1 MKFWTTL
8 ILLIFP
14 LLAACAPGNV
24 TPTPTIVRLDH
35 SALTPAAPVEAAAN
49 TPPTVTPI
57 PFPSPT
63 PTATPVSLTTPTP
76 AISPTLSAGTPA
88 ITATVTAAAQV
99 EIITA
104 GLNVREGPGVTYP
117 AIGAVAQGE
126 VFDVTGVSADGNW
139 LQITKAGRPGWISSR
154 LAYVRV
160 TGSLDN
166 VQTLNVERSNVE
178 PANVQPATQSTGKL
192 IFTTRSGGDLYLVN
206 FDGSGLRKL
215 AGGVIDPVVSP
226 DGRQVA
232 FTRWDGSKLGALYLL
247 NLDGGGERVVAGD
260 IRRPKSPAWSPD
272 GQAIVVSFQ
281 HGGTVDPRPECR
293 TFDADDG
300 FQLPNVSE
308 ITSVRQKS
316 DGSVEICFIRIE
328 DLQWGLRRINLAS
341 GQAEDLPAD
350 LYSFNPTWDPQNP
363 WRLIYD
369 GQRGLMQLDVN
380 SGKLQPFTGDVRDT
394 APVFSPDGQKLALT
408 YQQHDHWEVY
418 TYDLAT
424 GSRRRLTE
432 PPLLANPQYNSAAP
446 AWSPDGD
453 QIAFVTDRS
462 GRWEIWVM
470 NADGSNQRPLLP
482 AEAQAGL
489 GLEYQGVNERLLNWL
504 GAGGP
509 ASSAPAA
516 TPVAASLSGEWDFA
530 FGAMSLSEQNESVK
544 GSYRWYGGA
553 DTGQLKGVVLSKLGQ
568 FQGLWLSDRSPNSQG
583 FWRGQLS
590 ANGTGFSG
598 TFEGSETSQPW
609 CGVRSGQPL
618 PPGCGFSGVWQLRFG
633 SPPGL
638 GQATLTQTGATVEG
652 TFVDSQGQPGEIV
665 GGVVTVH
672 SLTEATLSGVWR
684 NAQGQQDSFEWRL
697 NLTTGRTFEG
707 RRDPGNSEW
716 CGWRQ
721 GTSEPDECGF

>member
-1 MKFWTTL
+1 MKTRFIS
-8 ILLIFP
+8 ILVFL
-14 LLAACAPGNV
+14 LLAACAPSNV
-24 TPTPTIVRLDH
+24 TPTPTIVRLDR
-35 SALTPAAPVEAAAN
+35 SALTPTAPVEAVADA
-49 TPPTVTPI
+49 PPTATPI

-63 PTATPVSLTTPTP
+63 PTATPVSLTTPTL
-76 AISPTLSAGTPA
+76 AISPTPSAGTPA
-88 ITATVTAAAQV
+88 ITATATAAAQV

-104 GLNVREGPGVTYP
+104 GLNVRQGPGVAYP
-117 AIGAVAQGE
+117 AIGTVAQGE
-126 VFDVTGVSADGNW
+126 VFDLTGVSADGGW
-139 LQITKAGRPGWISSR
+139 LQITKAGRPGWISSQP
-154 LAYVRV
+154 AYVRV

-166 VQTLNVERSNVE
+166 VPTLNVERSNVE
-178 PANVQPATQSTGKL
+178 PANVQPATQSGGQL
-192 IFTTRSGGDLYLVN
+192 LFTTRSGGDLYLVN
-206 FDGSGLRKL
+206 FDGSDLRKL

-226 DGRQVA
+226 DGQQVA
-232 FTRWDGSKLGALYLL
+232 FTRWDSSKMGALYLL
-247 NLDGGGERVVAGD
+247 NLDGSGERVVAGD

-308 ITSVRQKS
+308 ITSARQKS
-316 DGSVEICFIRIE
+316 DGSTEICFIRIE
-328 DLQWGLRRINLAS
+328 DLQWGLRRVNLAS

-369 GQRGLMQLDVN
+369 GQRGLMQLDVD

-394 APVFSPDGQKLALT
+394 APVFSPNGQKLALT
-408 YQQHDHWEVY
+408 YKQHDHWEVY
-418 TYDLAT
+418 TYDLAS
-424 GSRRRLTE
+424 GSHQRLTE

-446 AWSPDGD
+446 AWSPDGA

-462 GRWEIWVM
+462 GPWEIWVM

-489 GLEYQGVNERLLNWL
+489 GLEYQGMNERLLNWL
-504 GAGGP
+504 GAGG
-509 ASSAPAA
+509 SAPAGA
-516 TPVAASLSGEWDFA
+516 AARPVSTSLSGEWDFA
-530 FGAMSLSEQNESVK
+530 FGTMWLSEQNESIK
-544 GSYRWYGGA
+544 GSYQWYGGA
-553 DTGQLKGVVLSKLGQ
+553 DTGQLKGVVLPDLGQ

-590 ANGTGFSG
+590 AEGTNFSG

-638 GQATLTQTGATVEG
+638 GQATLTQTGPTVEG

-672 SLTEATLSGVWR
+672 SMTEATLNGVWR
-684 NAQGQQDSFEWRL
+684 NAQGEQDSFEWRL

-716 CGWRQ
+716 CGWRP
-721 GTSEPDECGF
+721 GTTEPDECGW